1 MTLEFKTAYLDAI
14 RKRYYAGSKKDKSA
28 ILDELCRITGFHRK
42 HAIRIL
48 ARGHKTGKKASG
60 RTREY
65 SQESITHLQ
74 KLWHIMGRICSK
86 KMVAA
91 FPTWLDYYQAD
102 GFNNHI
108 KTDLLSM
115 SHATVDRYLKS
126 YKAQFARR
134 KRTGTVR
141 SKRFS
146 SVIPI
151 KDIHT
156 KSHGPGYLQADTV
169 AHCGNSLSGTF
180 IWSLT
185 VTDEFSGWTVNRVS
199 YGKHAT
205 SVVAAIMSSLWG
217 YPFNI
222 EQFNTDSGTEFINSK
237 LQEYLDS
244 RKIEF
249 TRSRAYRKNDNCY
262 VEQKNFTHV
271 RELFGYERYDQEE
284 LVYIMNS
291 IYKNYFNLL
300 QNFFIPQLKSVEITR
315 VGAKYVRKYDKP
327 QTPYQRLMNSSDLSV
342 YQKEVL
348 KEKFESLN
356 PIQLRRDLN
365 DQMKRFKRFVDGKSD
380 FKYKFSA

>member
-1 MTLEFKTAYLDAI
+1 
-14 RKRYYAGSKKDKSA
+14 
-28 ILDELCRITGFHRK
+28 
-42 HAIRIL
+42 
-48 ARGHKTGKKASG
+48 
-60 RTREY
+60 
-65 SQESITHLQ
+65 
-74 KLWHIMGRICSK
+74 MGRICSK